1 MDSGTTDFFG
11 CNSLLVL
18 NISYGRELCSQTFDV
33 TLKPGLGVTQTP
45 RLLAAPI
52 MADLG
57 GLPCPLRDWWIY
69 SGLATENSLFS
80 IGLLFPVDRD
90 SMSLK
95 VMYSGILRY
104 DVM

>member
-1 MDSGTTDFFG
+1 MDSGTTDFLG

-57 GLPCPLRDWWIY
+57 ACPAPSATGGSIAGLP
-69 SGLATENSLFS
+69 
-80 IGLLFPVDRD
+80 
-90 SMSLK
+90 LK
-95 VMYSGILRY
+95 TVCSQSDYCFL
-104 DVM
+104 